1 MKGEILFE
9 KMTGISDEYVAEA
22 ALVAPVGVESHK
34 RNRFSSLSSALN
46 SGWGVACI
54 CFVVAIATVVG
65 MVAWGRMGD
74 DVPTVPPVHQPAPR
88 FSFSYDMRSSDGS
101 DWNGTAL
108 PGDTVYVDTSVLNQ
122 GKSFDTYDFF
132 AHAHFVLQGD
142 DTVTLQ
148 GVYPVIDT
156 DKHTVDSGDRGSRCF
171 TFFIPENATPGVYD
185 LVLSFDGEE
194 QVFSGVLTVGDPAG
208 DTQPPV
214 DTTDRYDFSFGY
226 ELGGD
231 AAPGTFYH
239 MDTWVVNEG
248 ASFTFEGSS
257 MGFAPSAVLIHMET
271 QYRIEGAFD
280 TTTDFTTV
288 TVKTGDKGQTT
299 QEFMIPADAP
309 TGVYALQLSYGG
321 VTKSFAGA
329 VIVTNGSESTDEKP
343 IDELWTLAEG
353 YLKQLV
359 SNVDPVHYTRGT
371 ATTTTTPSAE
381 YTVCFS
387 FYVNILGTE
396 TAESFRVTLNSK
408 GQYLSHEQDPQTY
421 SLFIPYVTT
430 EMVEAAKPPLYTHP
444 DYPLKLLHQYGYTV
458 KDGDLYL
465 TYDCFDGS
473 DTVGEGAREH
483 FYSTTVFLYENPQK
497 SEFPAVLYNLT
508 MPIGSEWLYEPIDE
522 AYVDGELVTVRFKCG
537 ADMEPLLI
545 LNEAFVEATAGNEQT
560 GYLEYS
566 FYMPDEDS
574 EIYFYTYDRTLPY
587 AAMLESCIAWD
598 HYNFSEKEFYY
609 YGQTEKGVMVALLL
623 GNGEAITRTNVG
635 NYQFITPT
643 THELMAYYNGG
654 LYRLRIA
661 YEDYELLTEEDLAD
675 LFAMHQSLFPDCY
688 VDMPSP
694 K

>member
-74 DVPTVPPVHQPAPR
+74 DVPTVPPVHQPALR

-194 QVFSGVLTVGDPAG
+194 QFFSGVLTVGEIDTEG
-208 DTQPPV
+208 ETQPPV
-214 DTTDRYDFSFGY
+214 DTTDRYGFSFGY
-226 ELGGD
+226 EPFGGFST
-231 AAPGTFYH
+231 PGGCVTIK
-239 MDTWVVNEG
+239 TWVINEG
-248 ASFTFEGSS
+248 SGFVFEGGSN
-257 MGFAPSAVLIHMET
+257 GYAPSAALVHTET
-271 QYRIEGAFD
+271 GYRVESALP
-280 TTTDFTTV
+280 V
-288 TVKTGDKGQTT
+288 TGDWVTFTVSEGQKGERTQT
-299 QEFMIPADAP
+299 FLIPADAP
-309 TGVYALQLSYGG
+309 TGAYSLQLSYGG

-329 VIVTNGSESTDEKP
+329 VIVADRSVEVPTV
-343 IDELWTLAEG
+343 L
-353 YLKQLV
+353 
-359 SNVDPVHYTRGT
+359 SNL
-371 ATTTTTPSAE
+371 
-381 YTVCFS
+381 TVA
-387 FYVNILGTE
+387 V
-396 TAESFRVTLNSK
+396 
-408 GQYLSHEQDPQTY
+408 
-421 SLFIPYVTT
+421 
-430 EMVEAAKPPLYTHP
+430 
-444 DYPLKLLHQYGYTV
+444 
-458 KDGDLYL
+458 
-465 TYDCFDGS
+465 GS
-473 DTVGEGAREH
+473 D
-483 FYSTTVFLYENPQK
+483 
-497 SEFPAVLYNLT
+497 
-508 MPIGSEWLYEPIDE
+508 WLYEPIDE
-522 AYVDGELVTVRFKCG
+522 AYVPGELVTVRFKCG